1 MNNKTINYRGAT
13 TTVKEVQ
20 AENLSHAETLENSN
34 PELSYR
40 GSHSDHASVTAGNQ
54 KHNED
59 LRNVDPTI
67 TYRGASVKYSE
78 NHG

>member
-1 MNNKTINYRGAT
+1 MNNIINYRGAT
-13 TTVKEVQ
+13 TTANDVK
-20 AENLSHAETLENSN
+20 AGNLSHANSLQNNN

-40 GSHSDHASVTAGNQ
+40 GAHSDHVSVTAGNQ

-59 LRNVDPTI
+59 LRSVDPTI

-78 NHG
+78 IHG